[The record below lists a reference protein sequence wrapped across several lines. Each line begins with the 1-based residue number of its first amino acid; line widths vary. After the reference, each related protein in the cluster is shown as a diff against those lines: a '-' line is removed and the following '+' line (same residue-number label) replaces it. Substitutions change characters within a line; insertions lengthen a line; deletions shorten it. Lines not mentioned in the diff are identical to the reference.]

1 MDVQLI
7 DKLINEIQYGSRNFP
22 QFSEPEHAGVC
33 SAGPLLIG
41 ALIVC
46 YNTRE
51 SLSTSSNA
59 YGSKAKISIDT
70 RSKAIAE
77 LAQSLDCKKEVGK
90 VPNWQI
96 DEAQE
101 QQLQLWAEK
110 VGVWV
115 PKSDELLSASFG
127 PMIAQGAEAKV
138 FYKEGSGA
146 VIKARTSIY
155 ATLDRALESIA
166 LHNYLFP
173 ETVMKV
179 FGFTRDSDGLFRI
192 LLSQPYIECERL
204 ANKAEIDAMVETI
217 GFYHNEDITGVNF
230 ISDRIHL
237 EDMHPA
243 NVFVES
249 HTGLPICIDCIVKF
263 RRDLK

>member
-1 MDVQLI
+1 MDLQLI
-7 DKLINEIQYGSRNFP
+7 DKQVNEIQYGSRNLS
-22 QFSEPEHAGVC
+22 QFSEQEHAGVC

-46 YNTRE
+46 DNTRE
-51 SLSTSSNA
+51 SLSASSNA
-59 YGSKAKISIDT
+59 AGGETKI
-70 RSKAIAE
+70 
-77 LAQSLDCKKEVGK
+77 
-90 VPNWQI
+90 PNWQI

-101 QQLQLWAEK
+101 KQVQAWAESK
-110 VGVWV
+110 GVWMAE
-115 PKSDELLSASFG
+115 SDALLTASFG

-146 VIKARTSIY
+146 VVKARTSIY
-155 ATLDRALESIA
+155 ATLGRALESIA

-173 ETVMKV
+173 ETSMKV
-179 FGFTRDSDGLFRI
+179 FGFTCDSDGLFRI

-204 ANKAEIDAMVETI
+204 ATKAEIDSMVTSR
-217 GFYHNEDITGVNF
+217 GFRNNEDTTGVNF
-230 ISDRIHL
+230 INDRLHL

-263 RRDLK
+263 RRDI